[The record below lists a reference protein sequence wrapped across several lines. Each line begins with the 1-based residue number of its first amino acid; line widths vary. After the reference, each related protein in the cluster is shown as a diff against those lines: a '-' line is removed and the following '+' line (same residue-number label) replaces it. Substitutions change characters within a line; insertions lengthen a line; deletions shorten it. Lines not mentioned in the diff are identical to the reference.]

1 MGACGLTS
9 RVLLKGDAD
18 EIDDANLFGANQMR
32 LDAPA
37 RLRVSCNA

>member
-1 MGACGLTS
+1 MAACGLTS
-9 RVLLKGDAD
+9 RALLKGDAD
-18 EIDDANLFGANQMR
+18 GFDDANLFGVNQMR